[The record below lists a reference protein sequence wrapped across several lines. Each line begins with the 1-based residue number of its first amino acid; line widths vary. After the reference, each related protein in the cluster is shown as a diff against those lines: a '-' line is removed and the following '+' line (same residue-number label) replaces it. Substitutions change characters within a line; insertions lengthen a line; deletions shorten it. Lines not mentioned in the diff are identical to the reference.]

1 MSSRYIT
8 HILNFASY
16 ANEASQTTLKHLY
29 YTNFIISS
37 KKFPENE
44 THSIIQTIPTG
55 KKSIKNIHIEFAK
68 THERFRRIEKFEVEK
83 FSRPQTKARRRAALF
98 YIPAPET
105 RAKRIKRRR
114 RQGKKR
120 RHETAK
126 KVCVCF
132 RNWNTGRRQR
142 LSKGRYI
149 M

>member
-1 MSSRYIT
+1 MHHTRTKLRKRRLNIYIT
-8 HILNFASY
+8 QILLFQVKN
-16 ANEASQTTLKHLY
+16 SQKTKL
-29 YTNFIISS
+29 
-37 KKFPENE
+37 
-44 THSIIQTIPTG
+44 IQLFKQFQLE